1 MTHERGVLEM
11 LRRKPVTH
19 LMAWTELGNSR
30 LADSIYKLRGKGF
43 KIDTYIKPFTT
54 ARGVEVKFAEY
65 HLIKEPRGKC

>member
-1 MTHERGVLEM
+1 MNQQEALLEL
-11 LRRKPVTH
+11 LRKGPVTP
-19 LMAWTELGNSR
+19 LKAWCEAGIYR
-30 LADSIYKLRGKGF
+30 AADPVEKLRNRGF